1 MIYYPLSVLMLSGI
15 KDILIISTRDHF
27 PLYENIFGSGKH
39 LDLNIF
45 YKVQE
50 EPSGLADAFIVG
62 DEFIGNDSV
71 CLILGDNVFYGH
83 DLTKKLKTAASLK
96 DGGIVF
102 GYYVD
107 NPNRYGVLEMDND
120 KNVIGVEEKPTKP
133 KSNYAI
139 PGLYYF
145 DNKCIEYA
153 KNIKP
158 SGEEKLK

>member
-1 MIYYPLSVLMLSGI
+1 
-15 KDILIISTRDHF
+15 
-27 PLYENIFGSGKH
+27 
-39 LDLNIF
+39 
-45 YKVQE
+45 
-50 EPSGLADAFIVG
+50 
-62 DEFIGNDSV
+62 
-71 CLILGDNVFYGH
+71 
-83 DLTKKLKTAASLK
+83 LTKKLKTAASLK
-96 DGGIVF
+96 DGGIVI

-153 KNIKP
+153 KNTKP
-158 SGEEKLK
+158 SARGEIEITSIIKKYIDNKSLKAEILGRGFAWLDTGTHESLMEA